1 MPQQLFAKEHLQIT
15 IKLLEQNTAL
25 TNLREKSFK
34 SHRDTDSISLEI
46 KLSLRKGKKKS
57 SESNV
62 LKDLFSLTYSKI
74 RGKLKTIC

>member
-57 SESNV
+57 LQRV
-62 LKDLFSLTYSKI
+62 M
-74 RGKLKTIC
+74 C

>member
-62 LKDLFSLTYSKI
+62 LKDPFSLTYSKI

>member
-46 KLSLRKGKKKS
+46 KLSLRKGKKKVFR
-57 SESNV
+57 E
-62 LKDLFSLTYSKI
+62 
-74 RGKLKTIC
+74 